1 MDSNVAGWRA
11 SHVPGRWPVL
21 MGPSSLVVLDPTS
34 SMDLTVLWEK
44 VVGSASMGDLV
55 TALAA
60 VGPDQSPDLV
70 ALFWSATGMRSLVRG
85 NVRLLDPATAEVV
98 ADGAGML
105 TWREVGLADRDQ
117 LEIDLGAGPVGTR
130 GLPLVV
136 GAVRAGAIRIEAGT
150 SAAVIS
156 PQAISFEQ
164 TIPPDELADWPARDT
179 DARAGDTD
187 ALESSEAD
195 PIAAGALWPPVRRPP
210 VAVPAL
216 SPSSARPPAA
226 APVVPPVVVPPVDA
240 EDDPESPL
248 GSGGLTRR
256 TSPPTAAEEFSAAE
270 EIRAA
275 EELGQDRIEMETGD
289 TALMAVPLG
298 QPATASQEAA
308 SRAEHSGV
316 PLVQAAICLSGHP
329 NPPYADHC
337 GLCSAPVP
345 PQTTQLVPRPVLGV
359 LRSPDGSSVP
369 IDRPILVGRAPVLR
383 DDLSEVPELMRVP
396 SPGQDISRTHLLVS
410 PDDWEIR
417 LTDLHSTNGTLIVRP
432 GPGIER
438 LQLQPGEPYAVV
450 VGTVVELGDGVA
462 VLVDGPPRPGT

>member
-1 MDSNVAGWRA
+1 MSSNVAGWRA

-21 MGPSSLVVLDPTS
+21 MGPSSLVVLDQTTS
-34 SMDLTVLWEK
+34 IDLTALWEK
-44 VVGSASMGDLV
+44 VLGSASMGELV
-55 TALAA
+55 TVLAA
-60 VGPDQSPDLV
+60 VGPDRSPDLV
-70 ALFWSATGMRSLVRG
+70 ALFWSANGMRSLVRG

-105 TWREVGLADRDQ
+105 TWREVGLSDRDQ

-136 GAVRAGAIRIEAGT
+136 GAVRAGGVRIEAGT
-150 SAAVIS
+150 AAAVIS
-156 PQAISFEQ
+156 PQATSFEQ
-164 TIPPDELADWPARDT
+164 TIPPDEIPEWSARGPAARPG
-179 DARAGDTD
+179 DATP
-187 ALESSEAD
+187 LESSEAD
-195 PIAAGALWPPVRRPP
+195 PIAAGALWPPVRRAP
-210 VAVPAL
+210 VAVPPPAP
-216 SPSSARPPAA
+216 SPVPPPVATPAFSPAA
-226 APVVPPVVVPPVDA
+226 AVPGVAAD
-240 EDDPESPL
+240 DDPDSPL

-256 TSPPTAAEEFSAAE
+256 TSPPTAAEDFDQA
-270 EIRAA
+270 RF
-275 EELGQDRIEMETGD
+275 EMETGD
-289 TALMAVPLG
+289 TALMAVPPG
-298 QPATASQEAA
+298 HQATAEDEAQ
-308 SRAEHSGV
+308 AEHVGV

-329 NPPYADHC
+329 NPPYADRC
-337 GLCSAPVP
+337 GLCGAPVP

-383 DDLSEVPELMRVP
+383 DDLAEVPALMRVP

-417 LTDLHSTNGTLIVRP
+417 LTDLHSTNGTLVVRP
-432 GPGIER
+432 GPGVER
-438 LQLQPGEPYAVV
+438 LQLQPGEPHAVV

>member
-1 MDSNVAGWRA
+1 MSSNVAGWRA

-21 MGPSSLVVLDPTS
+21 MGPTSLVVLDPAAS
-34 SMDLTVLWEK
+34 IDLTLLWEK
-44 VVGSASMGDLV
+44 VVGSASLGDLV

-70 ALFWSATGMRSLVRG
+70 ALFWSANGMRSLVRG
-85 NVRLLDPATAEVV
+85 NVRLLDPGTAEVV

-117 LEIDLGAGPVGTR
+117 LEIDLGSGPVGTR

-136 GAVRAGAIRIEAGT
+136 GAVRAGAIRIESGA
-150 SAAVIS
+150 SVAVIS
-156 PQAISFEQ
+156 PQAISFEE
-164 TIPPDELADWPARDT
+164 TIPPDEIADWPARDAAAQAE
-179 DARAGDTD
+179 DSIP
-187 ALESSEAD
+187 LESSEAD

-210 VAVPAL
+210 VAVPPL
-216 SPSSARPPAA
+216 SPSSALPPVAVSA
-226 APVVPPVVVPPVDA
+226 VPPVPSPAASSDTA
-240 EDDPESPL
+240 EDDLDSPL
-248 GSGGLTRR
+248 GGGGLTRR
-256 TSPPTAAEEFSAAE
+256 TSPPTAPEVVD
-270 EIRAA
+270 
-275 EELGQDRIEMETGD
+275 QDRFEMENGD
-289 TALMAVPLG
+289 TALMAVPPG
-298 QPATASQEAA
+298 QPATAEEDAV
-308 SRAEHSGV
+308 SRAQHNG

-329 NPPYADHC
+329 NPPYADRC
-337 GLCSAPVP
+337 GLCDAPVP

-359 LRSPDGSSVP
+359 LRSPDGSSVR

-383 DDLSEVPELMRVP
+383 DDLAEVPELMRVP

-432 GPGIER
+432 GPGVER

-462 VLVDGPPRPGT
+462 VLVDSPPRPGS

>member
-1 MDSNVAGWRA
+1 MSSNVAGWRA

-21 MGPSSLVVLDPTS
+21 MGPSSLVVLDPAVST
-34 SMDLTVLWEK
+34 DLTVLWEK

-70 ALFWSATGMRSLVRG
+70 ALFWSANGMRSLVRG
-85 NVRLLDPATAEVV
+85 NVRLLDPGTAEVV

-136 GAVRAGAIRIEAGT
+136 GAVRAGAIRIEAGAT
-150 SAAVIS
+150 AVVIS
-156 PQAISFEQ
+156 PQAISFEH
-164 TIPPDELADWPARDT
+164 TIPPDEIADWPARD
-179 DARAGDTD
+179 AAAQAGD
-187 ALESSEAD
+187 AAPLESSEAD
-195 PIAAGALWPPVRRPP
+195 PIAAGALWPPVRRAP
-210 VAVPAL
+210 VAVPPLTAPSAL
-216 SPSSARPPAA
+216 SPASAW
-226 APVVPPVVVPPVDA
+226 APVATPFAPPVPPSVAA
-240 EDDPESPL
+240 EDDPDSPL
-248 GSGGLTRR
+248 GGGGLTRR
-256 TSPPTAAEEFSAAE
+256 TSPPTA
-270 EIRAA
+270 
-275 EELGQDRIEMETGD
+275 GDDVDRDRFEMETGD
-289 TALMAVPLG
+289 TALMAVPPG
-298 QPATASQEAA
+298 HPVTAEEEAET
-308 SRAEHSGV
+308 RAEHVGV

-329 NPPYADHC
+329 NPPYAVRC
-337 GLCSAPVP
+337 GLCGSPVP

-359 LRSPDGSSVP
+359 LRSPDGSSVR

-383 DDLSEVPELMRVP
+383 DDLSEVPALMRVP

-432 GPGIER
+432 GPGVER
-438 LQLQPGEPYAVV
+438 LQLQPGEPHAVI

-462 VLVDGPPRPGT
+462 VLVDGPPRPGS

>member
-34 SMDLTVLWEK
+34 SLDLTVLWEK

-70 ALFWSATGMRSLVRG
+70 ALFWSANGMRSLVRG

-150 SAAVIS
+150 GAAVIS

-164 TIPPDELADWPARDT
+164 TVPPDEPADWPARDT
-179 DARAGDTD
+179 DARAGDGD

-210 VAVPAL
+210 VAVRAW
-216 SPSSARPPAA
+216 SPSSALPAA
-226 APVVPPVVVPPVDA
+226 AAPAVPPAVASAAAV
-240 EDDPESPL
+240 EDDPDSPL
-248 GSGGLTRR
+248 GGGGLTRR
-256 TSPPTAAEEFSAAE
+256 TSPPTAAEEHT
-270 EIRAA
+270 AA
-275 EELGQDRIEMETGD
+275 EELDQDRFEMETGD

-298 QPATASQEAA
+298 QPATAQEDAA
-308 SRAEHSGV
+308 SRAHHAGV
-316 PLVQAAICLSGHP
+316 PLVQAAICQSGHP
-329 NPPYADHC
+329 NPPYADRC
-337 GLCSAPVP
+337 GLCGAPVP

-369 IDRPILVGRAPVLR
+369 IARPILVGRAPVLR
-383 DDLSEVPELMRVP
+383 DDLVGGARADAGAE
-396 SPGQDISRTHLLVS
+396 PGSGHQPYASA
-410 PDDWEIR
+410 
-417 LTDLHSTNGTLIVRP
+417 G
-432 GPGIER
+432 
-438 LQLQPGEPYAVV
+438 QPGR
-450 VGTVVELGDGVA
+450 LGDPVDRPALDQRHSDRATRSRHRASAAAAGGA
-462 VLVDGPPRPGT
+462 VRGRGRDGGRAR

>member
-1 MDSNVAGWRA
+1 MSSNVAGWRA

-21 MGPSSLVVLDPTS
+21 MGPSSLVVLDTTTS
-34 SMDLTVLWEK
+34 IDLTGLWQK
-44 VVGSASMGDLV
+44 VVDSASMGELV

-70 ALFWSATGMRSLVRG
+70 ALFWSADGMRSLVRG
-85 NVRLLDPATAEVV
+85 NVRLVDPATAEVV

-136 GAVRAGAIRIEAGT
+136 GAVRAGAIRIEA
-150 SAAVIS
+150 SAAAAVIS

-164 TIPPDELADWPARDT
+164 TIPPDEIADWPARDT
-179 DARAGDTD
+179 AAQAEDARP
-187 ALESSEAD
+187 LESSEAD
-195 PIAAGALWPPVRRPP
+195 PIAAGALWPPVRRSPL
-210 VAVPAL
+210 AVPPL
-216 SPSSARPPAA
+216 SPPSAASPPLAAAA
-226 APVVPPVVVPPVDA
+226 APPPPPVPVATASGASA
-240 EDDPESPL
+240 EDDLDSPL
-248 GSGGLTRR
+248 GGGGLTRR
-256 TSPPTAAEEFSAAE
+256 TSPPTAAEVVD
-270 EIRAA
+270 
-275 EELGQDRIEMETGD
+275 QDRYEMENSD
-289 TALMAVPLG
+289 TALMAVPPG
-298 QPATASQEAA
+298 HPPTAEEEAA
-308 SRAEHSGV
+308 TRSEHDGV

-329 NPPYADHC
+329 NPPYADSC
-337 GLCSAPVP
+337 GLCGAPVP
-345 PQTTQLVPRPVLGV
+345 PQTSQLVPRPVLGV
-359 LRSPDGSSVP
+359 LRSPDGSSVR

-383 DDLSEVPELMRVP
+383 DDLAEVPELMRVP
-396 SPGQDISRTHLLVS
+396 SPGQDISRTHLLIS

-462 VLVDGPPRPGT
+462 VLVDGPPRPGS

>member
-1 MDSNVAGWRA
+1 MSSNVAGWRA

-21 MGPSSLVVLDPTS
+21 MGPSSLVVLDATTS
-34 SMDLTVLWEK
+34 IDLTELWEK
-44 VVGSASMGDLV
+44 VVGSASMGELV

-70 ALFWSATGMRSLVRG
+70 ALFWSADGMRSLVRG
-85 NVRLLDPATAEVV
+85 NVRLVDPATAEVV

-105 TWREVGLADRDQ
+105 TWREVGLAATEQ

-136 GAVRAGAIRIEAGT
+136 GAVRAGAIRIEAGEG
-150 SAAVIS
+150 AVVIS
-156 PQAISFEQ
+156 PQAISFEH
-164 TIPPDELADWPARDT
+164 TIPPDEIADWPARDT
-179 DARAGDTD
+179 RAGDATP
-187 ALESSEAD
+187 LESSEDD

-210 VAVPAL
+210 VAVPPP
-216 SPSSARPPAA
+216 SPSSAMPPLPPA
-226 APVVPPVVVPPVDA
+226 PVPVPTPPVVAPVAA
-240 EDDPESPL
+240 EDDPDSPL
-248 GSGGLTRR
+248 GEGLTRR
-256 TSPPTAAEEFSAAE
+256 TSPPTASEAVDP
-270 EIRAA
+270 
-275 EELGQDRIEMETGD
+275 DRFEMENGD
-289 TALMAVPLG
+289 TALMAVPPG
-298 QPATASQEAA
+298 QQAPEREAG
-308 SRAEHSGV
+308 SRGQHTG

-329 NPPYADHC
+329 NPPYAQRC

-359 LRSPDGSSVP
+359 LRSPDGSSVR

-383 DDLSEVPELMRVP
+383 DDLAEVPELMRVP

-432 GPGIER
+432 GPGVER

-450 VGTVVELGDGVA
+450 VGTVVELGDGVN
-462 VLVDGPPRPGT
+462 VLVDGPPRPGS

>member
-1 MDSNVAGWRA
+1 MSSSVADWRA

-21 MGPSSLVVLDPTS
+21 MGPTSLVVLDPTTTL
-34 SMDLTVLWEK
+34 DLTGLWEK
-44 VVGSASMGDLV
+44 VVGSASMGELV

-70 ALFWSATGMRSLVRG
+70 ALFWSPTGMRSLVRG
-85 NVRLLDPATAEVV
+85 NVRLLDPTTAEVV

-105 TWREVGLADRDQ
+105 TWREVGLDDREQ

-136 GAVRAGAIRIEAGT
+136 GAVRAGSIRIESGT

-156 PQAISFEQ
+156 PQAISFEE
-164 TIPPDELADWPARDT
+164 TIPPDEIPGWPARDAAAQAE
-179 DARAGDTD
+179 DSIP
-187 ALESSEAD
+187 LESSEAD

-210 VAVPAL
+210 VAVPPL
-216 SPSSARPPAA
+216 SPSSAGPPVAA
-226 APVVPPVVVPPVDA
+226 APAPPVVVPAASNDTA
-240 EDDPESPL
+240 EDDVESPL
-248 GSGGLTRR
+248 GGGGLTRR
-256 TSPPTAAEEFSAAE
+256 TSPPSAPE
-270 EIRAA
+270 VVD
-275 EELGQDRIEMETGD
+275 QDRFEMENGD
-289 TALMAVPLG
+289 TALMAVPPG
-298 QPATASQEAA
+298 HPATAAEEAA
-308 SRAEHSGV
+308 TRSEHDGV

-329 NPPYADHC
+329 NPPYADRC
-337 GLCSAPVP
+337 GLCDAPVP

-359 LRSPDGSSVP
+359 LRSPDGSSVR

-383 DDLSEVPELMRVP
+383 DDLAEVPELMRVP
-396 SPGQDISRTHLLVS
+396 SPGQDISRTHLLIS

-432 GPGIER
+432 GPGVER

-462 VLVDGPPRPGT
+462 VLVDGPPRPGS